1 MADGFNV
8 NLAGIDNYAG
18 KLSGD
23 KALVSEVRGLVSQ
36 SDVGDESWG
45 IVGLFVKSTYTGM
58 LGDLNGLLGD
68 MSDGLQG
75 GADKMTETAADY
87 RAVEDA
93 VAAIFNEGA
102 AALGGN

>member
-8 NLAGIDNYAG
+8 NLDGIDKYAG

-23 KALVSEVRGLVSQ
+23 KALVSEVQGLVAQ

-58 LGDLNGLLGD
+58 LGDLGNLLGD
-68 MSDGLQG
+68 MSEGLQG

-93 VAAIFNEGA
+93 IAEIFNEGA

>member
-8 NLAGIDNYAG
+8 NLDGIDAYSG
-18 KLSGD
+18 KLTGD
-23 KALVSEVRGLVSQ
+23 KALVSEVQGLVSQ

-45 IVGLFVKSTYTGM
+45 IVGLFVKSTYTDM
-58 LGDLNGLLGD
+58 LGELNTLLGD
-68 MSDGLQG
+68 MSEGLQG
-75 GADKMTETAADY
+75 GADKMTATAGDY

>member
-8 NLAGIDNYAG
+8 NLDGIDKYAG

-23 KALVSEVRGLVSQ
+23 KALVSEVQGLVSQ

-58 LGDLNGLLGD
+58 LGELTGLLGD

-75 GADKMTETAADY
+75 GADKMTETAAGY

-93 VAAIFNEGA
+93 IAAIFNEGA

>member
-8 NLAGIDNYAG
+8 NLEGIDKYAG
-18 KLSGD
+18 ELSGD
-23 KALVSEVRGLVSQ
+23 KALVSEVQGLVSQ
-36 SDVGDESWG
+36 SDVGDESLG
-45 IVGLFVKSTYTGM
+45 IVGLFVKSTYSGM
-58 LGDLNGLLGD
+58 LGELNGLLGD
-68 MSDGLQG
+68 MSEGLQG

-93 VAAIFNEGA
+93 IAEIFNEGA

>member
-8 NLAGIDNYAG
+8 NLEGIDKYAG
-18 KLSGD
+18 ELSGD
-23 KALVSEVRGLVSQ
+23 KALVSEVQGLVSQ

-45 IVGLFVKSTYTGM
+45 IVGLFVKSTYTNM
-58 LGDLNGLLGD
+58 LGELNGLLGD
-68 MSDGLQG
+68 MSEGLQG

-93 VAAIFNEGA
+93 IAEIFNEGA

>member
-8 NLAGIDNYAG
+8 NLDGIDNYAG

-23 KALVSEVRGLVSQ
+23 KALVSEVQGLVSQ

-58 LGDLNGLLGD
+58 LGDLGGLLGD
-68 MSDGLQG
+68 MSEGLQG
-75 GADKMTETAADY
+75 GADKMTATAADY

-93 VAAIFNEGA
+93 IAEIFNEGA